1 MCYISMPVYANQTV
15 NPVPPPL
22 ITTAKCRPSSVR
34 HTPPGRYLLQN
45 LRARATQGLLER
57 RVRFRCFQVP
67 HKEHSSGPSVTHV
80 VEQERRFL
88 AFSTPYWTCRIT
100 CITCDLLRAWT
111 PAGIPILW
119 KPSEPPTLHIARTG
133 AK

>member
-1 MCYISMPVYANQTV
+1 MSYTFIYARRCKT

-22 ITTAKCRPSSVR
+22 ITTAKYRPSSVR
-34 HTPPGRYLLQN
+34 HTPRIGTYSRISVPGLQRDSWN
-45 LRARATQGLLER
+45 AVSGFD
-57 RVRFRCFQVP
+57 VS
-67 HKEHSSGPSVTHV
+67 KEHSSGPSVTHV

-100 CITCDLLRAWT
+100 CITCDFLRAWT